1 MAQTKNATKISVIIP
16 ACGGAGSLT
25 ECIGAVRKSGG
36 ETTEIIVVD
45 NASPDGTME
54 AVYALGCQVVG
65 AEKGGGLA
73 AARNRGAKE
82 ATGEILLFLDS
93 DIVLA
98 DDALPA
104 MERAFRDTGCDA
116 LVGHYE
122 KPPKGTPPFTA
133 LLDSFVLWHHEQS
146 ATDGEIPW
154 FWASIGAVRR
164 ELFEETG
171 GFREDRRGAE
181 DFDFGYDISSRG
193 SKILRR
199 EDICGS
205 HKRVHTLW
213 SYLKEVFCR
222 TADLTDLA
230 LRRKG
235 GAPGT
240 PYSNWRDRVN
250 LPMAWLM
257 FLTLLAGTFIKA
269 LWWLNIVSAG
279 AALIYSFVINRGMF
293 KFAGKGRIFFFGPF
307 MFYCHVA
314 AYLTA
319 VIAILFGAARFVG
332 RSFGGRRSHQ

>member
-1 MAQTKNATKISVIIP
+1 MAQTRNITKISVVIP
-16 ACGGAGSLT
+16 ICGAAGTLT
-25 ECIGAVRKSGG
+25 ECIEAVRKSGG
-36 ETTEIIVVD
+36 EATEIIVVD
-45 NASPDGTME
+45 NASADETLE
-54 AVYALGCQVVG
+54 AARAPGCRVVG
-65 AEKGGGLA
+65 VEKGDGPA

-82 ATGEILLFLDS
+82 AGGEILLFLDS
-93 DIVLA
+93 DVVLA

-104 MERAFRDTGCDA
+104 MERAFRETGCDA

-133 LLDSFVLWHHEQS
+133 LFDSFVIRHHEQS
-146 ATDGEIPW
+146 AADGGIPW

-181 DFDFGYDISSRG
+181 DFEFGYDLSSRG

-199 EDICGS
+199 ENICGS

-213 SYLKEVFCR
+213 YYLKEVFCR

-240 PYSNWRDRVN
+240 PYSNWRDRID

-257 FLTLLAGTFIKA
+257 FLTLLAGTFVKA

-279 AALIYSFVINRGMF
+279 TAFIYSFVINRGMF

-314 AYLTA
+314 TYLTA
-319 VIAILFGAARFVG
+319 GIAILFGAGRFVV
-332 RSFGGRRSHQ
+332 RSIGGGR